1 MTDQLPPATIEE
13 LAAELEHA
21 WRERAPIEPFSG
33 RGLLERVE
41 DAYAVQ
47 QAWAALRARDGDETV
62 GRKIGL
68 TSPGMQRQMGVD
80 EPDFGDLWASR
91 RVESSG
97 GRAEVALDRFVQ
109 PRIEG
114 ELAFLMGADL
124 AGSAITEEQV
134 QAATAAVAPAV
145 EIIDSRIADWRI
157 ALVDTVADNDSFGGF
172 VVGDWRED
180 LASAD
185 LAALAMEVRR
195 NGETVVQETGAAV
208 LGSPRRAVAWL
219 ATKLQT
225 FGVTIRAGDVVLS
238 GSFGASVEVRP
249 GDRHEVVVAGCD
261 SLGVTFG

>member
-1 MTDQLPPATIEE
+1 MTDVQA
-13 LAAELEHA
+13 LARELEDA
-21 WRERAPIEPFSG
+21 WRARVPIAPFSE
-33 RGLLERVE
+33 RGLLAGVE
-41 DAYAVQ
+41 EAYAVQ
-47 QAWAALRARDGDETV
+47 QAWAALRAQDGDATI

-91 RVESSG
+91 QVTAHDNE
-97 GRAEVALDRFVQ
+97 AEVAHDTFVQ

-114 ELAFLMGADL
+114 ELAFLMRADL
-124 AGSAITEEQV
+124 AGPGVTEQQV
-134 QAATAAVAPAV
+134 QDATAAVAPAI

-157 ALVDTVADNDSFGGF
+157 RLVDTVADNASFGGF
-172 VVGDWRED
+172 VVGGWRED

-185 LAALAMEVRR
+185 LVSLAMEVRR
-195 NGETVVQETGAAV
+195 NGAGVVGETGAAV

-219 ATKLQT
+219 ADKLAS

-238 GSFGASVEVRP
+238 GSFGASVEAAP

-261 SLGVTFG
+261 PLGVTFR